1 MCQVLSEGSLVSPLD
16 CSYRTGSVL
25 FVDIVAQSHLCG
37 TAETKINKKKRI
49 IILLL
54 PKEVQDDLEPF

>member
-37 TAETKINKKKRI
+37 TAETKINKKKKNYYLVIAKRGTR
-49 IILLL
+49 
-54 PKEVQDDLEPF
+54 

>member
-25 FVDIVAQSHLCG
+25 FVGIVAQSHLCG
-37 TAETKINKKKRI
+37 TAETKIKKKNYYLVIAKRGTR
-49 IILLL
+49 
-54 PKEVQDDLEPF
+54 